1 MQSDCASAEDTVP
14 AMLWGLD
21 SVHGVFAKLYIR
33 DILELKDSR
42 QVPVDDGTGVISC
55 VQWKKL
61 GPTEGTKPAASP
73 PVCQNLLE
81 QLSRILRLE
90 RQNSQLELGDVVQVR
105 GRVRVYRDQR
115 EINSTSI
122 CKVTDHVFAAQIH
135 RMLELPH
142 LYRTFYDKP
151 CQIRKN
157 STEPNE
163 EGLHTLSLQRKIKQF
178 LIQNGV
184 KNFYQR
190 ELGTVDSLV
199 STAQQ
204 GLRVQDRPQT
214 KEEPPSSASVLK
226 QIRGVFQ
233 DAIRSLQEEGV
244 VFQKVSGPNEL
255 YLVTDEEKELHS
267 VTLGI
272 IRDDSIR
279 PKHVDKGCPLRHI
292 LSCVQH
298 GYSAGVTEATMQ
310 RVLDRLECDSN
321 IISTMDRHYTAS

>member
-122 CKVTDHVFAAQIH
+122 CD
-135 RMLELPH
+135 
-142 LYRTFYDKP
+142 
-151 CQIRKN
+151 
-157 STEPNE
+157 E